1 MQSISFPGRVE
12 GLKSAA
18 TSWSNRGSDHIR
30 LKCNRFRDQVIKQTI
45 MTTVYGVTKYGAR
58 QQIRG
63 QLEGIEDFPQ
73 KHTWEASFYL
83 TDKTFKCLQ
92 QMFTSTKDIQASN
105 TCVGLLDCCGSSVKM
120 WLLLEYC

>member
-1 MQSISFPGRVE
+1 
-12 GLKSAA
+12 
-18 TSWSNRGSDHIR
+18 
-30 LKCNRFRDQVIKQTI
+30 

-92 QMFTSTKDIQASN
+92 QMFTSTKDIQAS
-105 TCVGLLDCCGSSVKM
+105 TTGHACAGLLDFCGSS
-120 WLLLEYC
+120 LETCFLLEYCRGYLYRTSLDSEVKI

>member
-1 MQSISFPGRVE
+1 
-12 GLKSAA
+12 
-18 TSWSNRGSDHIR
+18 
-30 LKCNRFRDQVIKQTI
+30 

-63 QLEGIEDFPQ
+63 QLESIEDFPQ

-92 QMFTSTKDIQASN
+92 QMFTSTKAIQVHVYIAPRHHMTFPISVLEPASFN
-105 TCVGLLDCCGSSVKM
+105 PFVSEFFLIHRMRRWV
-120 WLLLEYC
+120 WVF